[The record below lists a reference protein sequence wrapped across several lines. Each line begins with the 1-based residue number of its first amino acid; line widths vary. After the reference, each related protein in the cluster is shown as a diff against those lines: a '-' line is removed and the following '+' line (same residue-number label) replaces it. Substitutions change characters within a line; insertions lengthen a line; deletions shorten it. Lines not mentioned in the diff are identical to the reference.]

1 MKHRK
6 KENNPRAAADKIAQ
20 YIHTASQ
27 KTAVMKFG
35 GHSVSVKPFKLFA
48 ALAVILVII
57 GLISFILSFGT
68 DIKSVDAEFQE
79 ARIKQKRQEKTWFCI
94 ITGAQKS

>member
-48 ALAVILVII
+48 ALTVILVII

-68 DIKSVDAEFQE
+68 H
-79 ARIKQKRQEKTWFCI
+79 IKQKRQEKTWFCI
-94 ITGAQKS
+94 ITGVQKS

>member
-35 GHSVSVKPFKLFA
+35 GHSVRLSR
-48 ALAVILVII
+48 
-57 GLISFILSFGT
+57 LSF
-68 DIKSVDAEFQE
+68 SP
-79 ARIKQKRQEKTWFCI
+79 R
-94 ITGAQKS
+94 

>member
-48 ALAVILVII
+48 ALTVHLVII
-57 GLISFILSFGT
+57 
-68 DIKSVDAEFQE
+68 
-79 ARIKQKRQEKTWFCI
+79 
-94 ITGAQKS
+94 